1 MPIGVLGGTFDP
13 VHCGHLRIAIEARE
27 TLGLA
32 HVRLVPLN
40 APGHREPPFA
50 SVADRI
56 AMLEAVAGDGLRL
69 DRREIERGGTSYTVD
84 TLESMR
90 AEWPKRPLCLLMGLD
105 SYLTLPAW
113 HRADA
118 LLSLA
123 HLVVAARPGVSDR
136 ALEGLDELTGN
147 AQSDDVA
154 DLKASPAGRIFFL
167 DVPPLPIASSDIRA
181 RRRAGHDVRFLV
193 PDAVHAVI
201 VERDLYRE

>member
-27 TLGLA
+27 TLGLE

-118 LLSLA
+118 LPA
-123 HLVVAARPGVSDR
+123 FGDANPAADAAGGGIGVAGQTCTA
-136 ALEGLDELTGN
+136 
-147 AQSDDVA
+147 
-154 DLKASPAGRIFFL
+154 
-167 DVPPLPIASSDIRA
+167 RA
-181 RRRAGHDVRFLV
+181 RFKRLD
-193 PDAVHAVI
+193 
-201 VERDLYRE
+201 